1 MRAWGAIAALALAA
15 CGARDDAPA
24 PLVEAANLCPASTN
38 STWAAGANAV
48 FSIDAAVTGPDCAQA
63 TATIAIHTP
72 GGATVWTQSYPAEQL
87 MTLAG
92 ATAPEDMQRRLGEWI
107 VPGGA
112 AADSTG
118 DLPEWSAQDDSPMN
132 GEFPFYPEEGIDRA
146 AYAAL
151 RARDAPMYC
160 YVQGMESLA
169 CLAWD
174 SGALTLVGLQTFPG

>member
-1 MRAWGAIAALALAA
+1 MRAWIVVSALALAA

-24 PLVEAANLCPASTN
+24 PIAEAANLCPASTS
-38 STWAAGANAV
+38 STWAAGAGAV
-48 FSIDAAVTGPDCAQA
+48 FSIDAAATGADCAQA
-63 TATIAIHTP
+63 TATIAIHAP
-72 GGATVWTQSYPAEQL
+72 GGAVVWSQSYPAAHV
-87 MTLAG
+87 MTLVG
-92 ATAPEDMQRRLGEWI
+92 ASSPEDMQRRLGEWI

-118 DLPEWSAQDDSPMN
+118 DLAEWNAQDDSPMN

-160 YVQGMESLA
+160 YVQGMESLI

-174 SGALTLVGLQTFPG
+174 NGALTPVGVQTFPG